1 MIDNPTEDDANR
13 IADEGGFEFTV
24 ELEQQGTR
32 LDTYLAERLHGHSR
46 AQIQRAIECDLISVN
61 DRNTKASHRLHAGD
75 RVEGDLLPT
84 AQLAARAEAIPL
96 VIVYEDEQIV
106 VIDKPAGM
114 VVHPGAG
121 ISSGTLAN
129 ALVYHLNVGGNVSG
143 SGDPSRPGIV
153 HRLDQG
159 TSGLLVAA
167 KNESAQLHLSRQF
180 AERNVEKKYFALVYG
195 RVAADQGRIEAPIGR
210 DTRNRTRM
218 AVRSNGGGRYALTLY
233 RVQRRLKDFT
243 LLDVDIKTGRTH
255 QIRVHL
261 AHIGHPV
268 VGDPTYDGG
277 RGKSLKDPRM
287 RAAIAT
293 LGRPFLHAAYLA
305 FVHPATGRRMAFC
318 ADMPDELQNFLA
330 GLDEKL

>member
-1 MIDNPTEDDANR
+1 MIDNRTEGDANR
-13 IADEGGFEFTV
+13 IAEEGGFEFTV
-24 ELEQQGTR
+24 EPAEEGSR
-32 LDTYLAERLHGHSR
+32 LDSYLAARLPGRSR
-46 AQIQRAIECDLISVN
+46 VQIQRAIECDLISVN
-61 DRNTKASHRLHAGD
+61 DRNTKASYRIHAGD

-84 AQLAARAEAIPL
+84 APLAARAEAIPL
-96 VIVYEDEQIV
+96 AILYEDDQIV
-106 VIDKPAGM
+106 VINKPAGM

-129 ALVYHLNVGGNVSG
+129 ALVHHLNVGGNVSG

-167 KNESAQLHLSRQF
+167 KNESAQLYLSRQF
-180 AERNVEKKYFALVYG
+180 ADRNVEKKYLALVYG
-195 RVAADQGRIEAPIGR
+195 RLATDQGRIEAPIGR

-218 AVRSNGGGRYALTLY
+218 AVRENGGGRYALTLY
-233 RVQRRLKDFT
+233 RVQRRKKDFT
-243 LLDVDIKTGRTH
+243 LLDVEIKTGRTH

-261 AHIGHPV
+261 AHMGHPV
-268 VGDPTYDGG
+268 VGDSTYDNG

-287 RAAIAT
+287 RAAIAA

-305 FVHPATGRRMAFC
+305 FLHPATGQRMEFF

-330 GLDEKL
+330 GLSD